1 MRVSNPASNDAL
13 LAAAADY
20 LVKQKFDLKALM
32 RVILQSNAYQRSSR
46 PLAGQSAWTVA
57 SIRGITPGA

>member
-32 RVILQSNAYQRSSR
+32 KAILQSNTYRAPAVRFRETR
-46 PLAGQSAWTVA
+46 PITV
-57 SIRGITPGA
+57 SIPGITPSD